1 MIKLN
6 FNEETVKTRQI
17 FEGRIIKLR
26 VDDVK
31 LPNGKISTREIVEH
45 PGGVSII
52 AEKND
57 GKILMVRQFRKP
69 ANEALLEIPA
79 GKLEYGE
86 NPELCAKRELLEET
100 GYKVNNVKHLI
111 TFYTTPGFSNEKM
124 YLYFAKDLIKD
135 NSNTD
140 EDEFLEVLEY
150 TPEELMKMIFDNEIK
165 DSKTI
170 VAILYYM
177 QMRNSL

>member
-1 MIKLN
+1 MDLK
-6 FNEETVKTRQI
+6 EETVNTKQI
-17 FEGRIIKLR
+17 FEGKIIKLK

-45 PGGVSII
+45 PGGVAVI
-52 AEKND
+52 ATKDN

-69 ANEALLEIPA
+69 ANEVLLEIPA

-86 NPELCAKRELLEET
+86 NPEFCAKRELLEET
-100 GYKVNNVKHLI
+100 GYKADNVKHLI

-124 YLYFAKDLIKD
+124 YLYFAKNLIKN
-135 NSNTD
+135 NSKTD
-140 EDEFLEVLEY
+140 EDEFLEVCEY
-150 TPEELMKMIFDNEIK
+150 SPEELMKMVLNNEIK

-177 QMRNSL
+177 QMRNNL

>member
-1 MIKLN
+1 MGIN
-6 FNEETVKTRQI
+6 NEETVNTKEI
-17 FEGRIIKLR
+17 FEGRIVKLR

-45 PGGVSII
+45 PGGVAVI
-52 AEKND
+52 AIND
-57 GKILMVRQFRKP
+57 NRKIVMVKQFRKP
-69 ANEALLEIPA
+69 VNEALLEIPA
-79 GKLEYGE
+79 GKLEYDE
-86 NPELCAKRELLEET
+86 SPELCAKRELLEET
-100 GYKVNNVKHLI
+100 GYQAINIKHLI

-124 YLYFAKDLIKD
+124 HLYFAKDLLKS

-140 EDEFLEVLEY
+140 EDEFLEVYEY
-150 TPEELMKMIFDNEIK
+150 TPEELIRMVLTNEIK

-177 QMRNSL
+177 QMRNNL